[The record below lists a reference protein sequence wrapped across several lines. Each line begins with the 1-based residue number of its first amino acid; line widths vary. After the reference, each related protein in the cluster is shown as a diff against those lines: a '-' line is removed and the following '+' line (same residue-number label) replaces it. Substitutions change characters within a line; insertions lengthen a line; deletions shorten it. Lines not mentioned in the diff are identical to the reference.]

1 MFQRILVPL
10 DGSPRA
16 GRAIPIAAR
25 LARASGGVVILL
37 RAVNEAHN
45 FRSPMDVS
53 GSSLSE
59 PIIDANL
66 ADAERYLAEL
76 TVSPDLLDIS
86 TETVVLC
93 GQAAPMILSAASSSH
108 AGVIVICSHGY
119 TGMKR
124 WVLGSVAEKV
134 VHAALIPVLLLREE
148 GSLPLG
154 PHVDDTRSLRILVPL
169 DGSVHAKAALV
180 PAAYLVAALAAP
192 NKGAMHV
199 MQVAQPLPTMN
210 AEEQHEEQKR
220 MLQRARRYL
229 SVTVRDIQDGFVAHP
244 IADLNLPVT
253 WSIAADTNAAEAII
267 RVAENGGETEE
278 AGVFNGCDVIAMATH
293 GRGGLERWAMGS
305 VTERVV
311 HATTLP
317 LLIIRPT
324 TMMDG
329 SHSTEEKTIT
339 ATFQHS

>member
-16 GRAIPIAAR
+16 ECAIPIAAR
-25 LARASGGVVILL
+25 LARASGGAVILL
-37 RAVNEAHN
+37 RTVNEAHN
-45 FRSPMDVS
+45 SWSSMGVS
-53 GSSLSE
+53 SSRLAE
-59 PIIDANL
+59 PIVDADL
-66 ADAERYLAEL
+66 ADAELYLAEL
-76 TVSPDLLDIS
+76 TVSPDLKDIS

-108 AGVIVICSHGY
+108 AGVIVLCSHGY

-154 PHVDDTRSLRILVPL
+154 PHVNDTRPLRILVPL
-169 DGSVHAKAALV
+169 DGSVYAKAALV
-180 PAAYLVAALAAP
+180 PAAYLVAALATP
-192 NKGAMHV
+192 DKGVIHV
-199 MQVAQPLPTMN
+199 MRVAQPLPTMN
-210 AEEQHEEQKR
+210 AEEQQEERKR
-220 MLQRARRYL
+220 MLHRAKEYL
-229 SVTVRDIQDGFVAHP
+229 STTAEDIREGRVAHP
-244 IADLNLPVT
+244 IANLNLPVT
-253 WSIAADTNAAEAII
+253 WSITVDTDAAEAII
-267 RVAENGGETEE
+267 RVAENGGDAEG
-278 AGVFNGCDVIAMATH
+278 AGVFGGCDIIAIATH
-293 GRGGLERWAMGS
+293 EHGWVTGS
-305 VTERVV
+305 VTERVL
-311 HATTLP
+311 HATKLP

-339 ATFQHS
+339 ATFQHA